1 MLQDRHFSALQPGA
15 RLHSY
20 TIGAILGAGGFG
32 ITYKAREDITH
43 REVAIKEYLPTSL
56 ATRDHDRNTVRP
68 LSESAARDFAW
79 GLERFR
85 QEAKLLIEFRHPNIV
100 PVLAYVEANGTGY
113 LVMAF
118 QQGTSL
124 SEVLRGNAPVAE
136 GRVLQ
141 FMGPLLDGVEEVHRH
156 NFVHRDI
163 KPDNIFIRS
172 DETPILLDFGAA
184 RQALCEGL
192 GSHTAVLTEG
202 YAPFEQYSRKGNQGP
217 WTDIY
222 ALGAVMYQCLMGKP
236 PVEAPLRATAKLRG
250 IPDPMAQGFAA
261 LRDRVSADLAFAIES
276 AMHVVEEERPQ
287 TVAQFRELI
296 AASARSVGS
305 VSAAAEPPPSAA
317 TLIPDLAESSRN
329 GRSPRK
335 ASKPARRLRDACFGV
350 LGAVFVVATGA
361 TDPINLLSWEFD
373 HGRAE
378 GAPTKI
384 ATIETQLEALR
395 QAELRLKR
403 IEEESRRR
411 IAEEERRAEARAE
424 EERKGRAMLEY
435 QRQQLDLSEAERR
448 QMLYARQLAEAEKKK
463 LADAGAPPD
472 TSRPAE
478 PAPPTNDGR
487 TNPLRIFRE

>member
-1 MLQDRHFSALQPGA
+1 MLQDRHLSALQPGA

-56 ATRDHDRNTVRP
+56 ATRDQDRHTVRP
-68 LSESAARDFAW
+68 LSEHAARDFAW
-79 GLERFR
+79 GLDRFR
-85 QEAKLLIEFRHPNIV
+85 QEVKLLIEFRHPNIV

-124 SEVLRGNAPVAE
+124 SEVLRGNAPLAE

-172 DETPILLDFGAA
+172 DETPVLLDFGAA

-192 GSHTAVLTEG
+192 ASHTAVLTEG

-222 ALGAVMYQCLMGKP
+222 ALGAVMYQCLIGKP

-250 IPDPMAQGFAA
+250 IPDPMAQEFAA
-261 LRDRVSADLAFAIES
+261 LRNRVSADLAFAIES
-276 AMHVVEEERPQ
+276 AMHVVEEQRPQ

-296 AASARSVGS
+296 AGPSRRLRP
-305 VSAAAEPPPSAA
+305 VSAAAEPPSAA

-329 GRSPRK
+329 GQPPKK
-335 ASKPARRLRDACFGV
+335 AAKPARRLRDACFGA
-350 LGAVFVVATGA
+350 LGALFITATGA
-361 TDPINLLSWEFD
+361 SDPINRLSREFD
-373 HGRAE
+373 HGRVD
-378 GAPTKI
+378 GAPTMA

-403 IEEESRRR
+403 NEEESRRR
-411 IAEEERRAEARAE
+411 IAEETRRAEAQAE
-424 EERKGRAMLEY
+424 EERKGRAMQEY
-435 QRQQLDLSEAERR
+435 QRQQLDLIEAERR
-448 QMLYARQLAEAEKKK
+448 QLLYARQLAEAERKKS
-463 LADAGAPPD
+463 ADASAPPKP
-472 TSRPAE
+472 SRPAE
-478 PAPPTNDGR
+478 PAPPPGDGR
-487 TNPLRIFRE
+487 TNPFRVFRE

>member
-1 MLQDRHFSALQPGA
+1 MPQDRHLSALQPGA

-32 ITYKAREDITH
+32 ITYKAREDFTH

-68 LSESAARDFAW
+68 LSEHAARDFAW
-79 GLERFR
+79 GLDRFR

-118 QQGTSL
+118 QQGKSL
-124 SEVLRGNAPVAE
+124 SEVLRSNATLAE
-136 GRVLQ
+136 GRVLR
-141 FMGPLLDGVEEVHRH
+141 FIWPLLDGVEEVHRH

-172 DETPILLDFGAA
+172 DETPVLLDFGAA

-222 ALGAVMYQCLMGKP
+222 ALGAVMYQCLMGRP

-250 IPDPMAQGFAA
+250 IPDPMAQEFTA
-261 LRDRVSADLAFAIES
+261 LRDNVSTDLAFAIES

-296 AASARSVGS
+296 AAPARSVCP
-305 VSAAAEPPPSAA
+305 VSAIAEPPPSAA
-317 TLIPDLAESSRN
+317 TLIPDLSESLRI
-329 GRSPRK
+329 GQPPRK
-335 ASKPARRLRDACFGV
+335 VAKPARRLRDACFGA

-361 TDPINLLSWEFD
+361 TDLANRLSREFD
-373 HGRAE
+373 Q
-378 GAPTKI
+378 GAPTMT

-403 IEEESRRR
+403 AEEEARHR
-411 IAEEERRAEARAE
+411 IAEEARRAEAQAE
-424 EERKGRAMLEY
+424 EERKGRAMQEH
-435 QRQQLDLSEAERR
+435 QRQQLDLIEAERR
-448 QMLYARQLAEAEKKK
+448 QLLYARQLAEAERKKS
-463 LADAGAPPD
+463 ADASAPPAP
-472 TSRPAE
+472 SRSAE
-478 PAPPTNDGR
+478 PAPPPSDGR
-487 TNPLRIFRE
+487 TNPFRVFRE